1 MKVIYS
7 PQTLTSEDAKVEFR
21 GTFSPVELTGG
32 DASNLYLGVSTNDND
47 TPEDNSDDFQQST
60 LYYPAEGHDRTI
72 NSFRAYFHVD
82 LSTTSGVRAFV
93 LNFGNNDETT
103 GIIPTT
109 NFTNYTNSDSDAWYD
124 LSGRKLPAPPMQKGL
139 YIHNGRKIA
148 IK

>member
-60 LYYPAEGHDRTI
+60 LYYPAEGHDR
-72 NSFRAYFHVD
+72 
-82 LSTTSGVRAFV
+82 
-93 LNFGNNDETT
+93 
-103 GIIPTT
+103 
-109 NFTNYTNSDSDAWYD
+109 
-124 LSGRKLPAPPMQKGL
+124 
-139 YIHNGRKIA
+139 
-148 IK
+148 